1 MTFFYGHVFAAEPE
15 IRAMFPAAMGSQPRR
30 FHRALTGGPSAGYL
44 ESLGRSHRKY
54 GVRKEH
60 YLAFRAALRAT
71 CRRCGLAAADE
82 AAVLASFDRAA
93 AIMIAA
99 ADADAA
105 TAPAWWAAQVTGHDL
120 AAPDIAVLTLRPDRR
135 MTYLP
140 GQHVWVQTPRWPR
153 QWRRYSLATAPRPDG
168 TLTLHVRAVPGGLV
182 SSALVYHTHP
192 GDSVLLG
199 RAEGAMTADPRSSRD
214 VLCLGGGTGMAPLMA
229 IAEVLAATNGA
240 AFAGLGHRREI
251 VVYHGARTTK
261 DLYALP
267 ALRRLAGSYPG
278 LQVIPA
284 TSADQEP
291 QALHGTV
298 ADLAIRARWR
308 ERDIYIAGPDAMI
321 TATVRALLAVGAD
334 PGQLHYDLPST
345 L

>member
-15 IRAMFPAAMGSQPRR
+15 IRAMFPAALGSQPRR
-30 FHRALTGGPSAGYL
+30 FHRVLAGGPPGGYL

-60 YLAFRAALRAT
+60 YLAFRMALRAT

-99 ADADAA
+99 ADADSVA
-105 TAPAWWAAQVTGHDL
+105 APAWWTAQVTGHDL
-120 AAPDIAVLTLRPDRR
+120 TAPDIAVLTLRSDRR
-135 MTYLP
+135 LTYRP

-153 QWRRYSLATAPRPDG
+153 HWRRYSLAAAPRPDG

-182 SSALVYHTHP
+182 SGALVYHTRL
-192 GDSVLLG
+192 GDTVLLG
-199 RAEGAMTADPRSSRD
+199 QAEGAMTADAASSRD

-229 IAEVLAATNGA
+229 IAEVLAATNGS

-251 VVYHGARTTK
+251 VVYHGARTAK
-261 DLYALP
+261 GLYALP
-267 ALRRLAGSYPG
+267 ALRRMAASYPG

-284 TSADQEP
+284 TSADRVPE
-291 QALHGTV
+291 AADGTI
-298 ADLAIRARWR
+298 ADLAPQAPWR
-308 ERDIYIAGPDAMI
+308 GRDVYIAGPDAMI
-321 TATVRALLAVGAD
+321 VATVRALLAAGAA
-334 PGQLHYDLPST
+334 PGQLRYDLPS
-345 L
+345 